1 MIIALEEA
9 KYKLLGMRA
18 NIKELGSALRID
30 ELKAT
35 AEELDQKTLDPD
47 FWSDQTNSSKIL
59 QSIKQG
65 KKKLDEFN
73 GLAQRLEDAIALAEM
88 AIEENDDS
96 FVEEVESELAE
107 IEATAEKDQRISV
120 SRSNSEAIAGE
131 NEAKVRIA
139 ESESVRRE
147 REAEANKRAVAA
159 ENIQAAKAQEESY
172 AAQRSAEEARAS
184 LEKARLEADI
194 IVKAEIAKKELEL
207 KAEAEAEQM
216 RRKARGEA
224 DSILMKMQAEAQG
237 MREMLIKQSEG
248 LAAIVASAGGDA
260 NAAIRL
266 MVADK
271 LEDLTRIQVE
281 AISNLK
287 IDKVTVWDN
296 GSAGADGKS
305 STAGFISGL
314 YKSVPPLTELF
325 DMAGMQLPE
334 YLGKPKADAAESVD
348 KE

>member
-1 MIIALEEA
+1 
-9 KYKLLGMRA
+9 
-18 NIKELGSALRID
+18 
-30 ELKAT
+30 
-35 AEELDQKTLDPD
+35 
-47 FWSDQTNSSKIL
+47 
-59 QSIKQG
+59 
-65 KKKLDEFN
+65 
-73 GLAQRLEDAIALAEM
+73 
-88 AIEENDDS
+88 
-96 FVEEVESELAE
+96 
-107 IEATAEKDQRISV
+107 
-120 SRSNSEAIAGE
+120 
-131 NEAKVRIA
+131 
-139 ESESVRRE
+139 
-147 REAEANKRAVAA
+147 
-159 ENIQAAKAQEESY
+159 
-172 AAQRSAEEARAS
+172 
-184 LEKARLEADI
+184 
-194 IVKAEIAKKELEL
+194 
-207 KAEAEAEQM
+207 M

-271 LEDLTRIQVE
+271 LEDLTRIQVD

-334 YLGKPKADAAESVD
+334 YLGKPKADAISTDVAAE
-348 KE
+348 